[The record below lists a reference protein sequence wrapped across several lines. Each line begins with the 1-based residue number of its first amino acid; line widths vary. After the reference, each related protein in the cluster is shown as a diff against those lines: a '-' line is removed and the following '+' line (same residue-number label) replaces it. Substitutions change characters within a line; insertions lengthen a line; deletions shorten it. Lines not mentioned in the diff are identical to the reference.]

1 MTSHLSFD
9 ILQKDTGPVTCSHI
23 LHNMCESSVDSHFV
37 NDNMDLEEWEN
48 GKYCSKQ
55 DKTVCVNG
63 TIVDVGG
70 EVSHLRA
77 VVKPPEEGQCSGVT
91 RPNHHS
97 QISFLPLDGYNR
109 SGEIYTLHRT

>member
-1 MTSHLSFD
+1 MS
-9 ILQKDTGPVTCSHI
+9 
-23 LHNMCESSVDSHFV
+23 ESSVDSHFV

-97 QISFLPLDGYNR
+97 QISFLPLDGYDR